1 MSRDADRPFDPAAI
15 IAALDRHGVQYVLIG
30 CAAALLHGAPTVTTD
45 IDVVPERSEGNI
57 GRLMACLGELGAR
70 RTTEPNVAPASPAAD
85 DLRFRI
91 EQFDSRFGAVDVVF
105 EATRIGGY
113 ERLVGRADR
122 MDVDGVIVRVASLD
136 EEIMG
141 KQWSDRDK
149 DRTHL
154 RLLLAVST
162 RSTPALRG
170 RVARAPVGGIR
181 PGAAPTAP
189 AAERQEPATS
199 LKTAPVGSPAV
210 ARRPN
215 GVSSA
220 GRTTAPPSSTIL
232 VKAASASV
240 TPK

>member
-1 MSRDADRPFDPAAI
+1 
-15 IAALDRHGVQYVLIG
+15 
-30 CAAALLHGAPTVTTD
+30 
-45 IDVVPERSEGNI
+45 
-57 GRLMACLGELGAR
+57 MACLGELGAR
-70 RTTEPNVAPASPAAD
+70 RTTEPEVAPASPAAD

-154 RLLLAVST
+154 RLLLAVKHEVDT
-162 RSTPALRG
+162 RSQGPGGAGSCRRDPARCGPDGTGGRASGAGDQLEDRTRG
-170 RVARAPVGGIR
+170 VACRR
-181 PGAAPTAP
+181 E
-189 AAERQEPATS
+189 AAERRV
-199 LKTAPVGSPAV
+199 L
-210 ARRPN
+210 RR
-215 GVSSA
+215 
-220 GRTTAPPSSTIL
+220 
-232 VKAASASV
+232 
-240 TPK
+240 